1 MESLEQRT
9 IAKVTARLVPF
20 LILCYFVAYLD
31 RVNVGFA
38 ALTMNKDL
46 GLSASAFGFGA
57 GIFFLAYFLFEVP
70 SNLFLE
76 RVGARKWIARIM
88 FTWGL
93 ISGAMAFVSGETSFY
108 VVRVLLGIAE
118 AGFFPGI
125 IFFLT
130 LWFPAVYR
138 ARIIGYFMAAIPLST
153 VIGAPVSGLL
163 LGLDGVMGLKGW
175 QWLFILEAV
184 PALILSVVVF
194 FYLTDRPADATW
206 LQPDERAWL
215 VARLAAERRS
225 ANRCAATASAEALLN
240 PKVLALSV
248 VYFGAVATNYGLSFF
263 LPQIVKA
270 FGVSNV
276 QTGLR
281 PALPYVVGGG
291 RHRAVGP
298 PLGSQAGAPVPPRV
312 PAARRVRRD
321 RARRPLLDDPALK
334 MAALS
339 VAGFG
344 IFGCLPVFWTFP
356 TAFLSGAAAA
366 GGIALINS
374 LGNLAGF
381 AGPYAMGRL
390 KDLTGTYTGGLL
402 SCRRSASSA
411 MIIGPGPVSSST
423 EGLCPDSPTRALAAA
438 RRPWPLAIA
447 HSLIASFQGDVYATL
462 ARNAEPGS
470 RLRRAVVPAQ
480 PGVHARRAAVADAR
494 HRRDVGDLQRDL
506 RRAHRAVSRT
516 PGPARSGLRRCAR
529 VDGRGGHAYT
539 VDEMPQLAGAAGVLR
554 RDGDVDRDRC

>member
-1 MESLEQRT
+1 MEPLEHRT
-9 IAKVTARLVPF
+9 IAKVSARLIPF
-20 LILCYFVAYLD
+20 LIVCYFVAYLD

-88 FTWGL
+88 FSWGV
-93 ISGAMAFVSGETSFY
+93 ISGATAFIRGEASFY

-153 VIGAPVSGLL
+153 VIGAPLSGLL
-163 LGLDGVMGLKGW
+163 LGMDGLMGLKGW
-175 QWLFILEAV
+175 QWLFLVEAA
-184 PALILSVVVF
+184 PALILSIVVY
-194 FYLTDRPADATW
+194 FYLTDRPADAAW
-206 LQPDERAWL
+206 LEPDERAWL
-215 VARLAAERRS
+215 VARLQQEQTKRETVRRYS
-225 ANRCAATASAEALLN
+225 VTEALVN
-240 PKVLALSV
+240 PKVLALSL

-263 LPQIVKA
+263 LPQIVQA
-270 FGVSNV
+270 FGVSNL
-276 QTGLR
+276 QAGLIT
-281 PALPYVVGGG
+281 ALPYVVGVVSIVWWG
-291 RHRAVGP
+291 RHSDRTLERRFHLAL
-298 PLGSQAGAPVPPRV
+298 PLGVAAAGI
-312 PAARRVRRD
+312 AAST
-321 RARRPLLDDPALK
+321 ALDDPTMK

-374 LGNLAGF
+374 IGNLAGF
-381 AGPYAMGRL
+381 AGPYAMGRI
-390 KDLTGTYTGGLL
+390 KDLTGSYTGGLL
-402 SCRRSASSA
+402 SLSAAGFMA
-411 MIIGPGPVSSST
+411 MIMV
-423 EGLCPDSPTRALAAA
+423 LALEHD
-438 RRPWPLAIA
+438 
-447 HSLIASFQGDVYATL
+447 HSLERVSEA
-462 ARNAEPGS
+462 
-470 RLRRAVVPAQ
+470 RAV
-480 PGVHARRAAVADAR
+480 D
-494 HRRDVGDLQRDL
+494 
-506 RRAHRAVSRT
+506 
-516 PGPARSGLRRCAR
+516 
-529 VDGRGGHAYT
+529 
-539 VDEMPQLAGAAGVLR
+539 
-554 RDGDVDRDRC
+554 